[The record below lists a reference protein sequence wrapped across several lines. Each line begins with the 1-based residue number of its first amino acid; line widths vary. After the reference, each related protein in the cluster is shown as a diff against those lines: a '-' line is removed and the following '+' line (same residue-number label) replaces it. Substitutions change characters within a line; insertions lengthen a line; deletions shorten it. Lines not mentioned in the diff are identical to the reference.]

1 MTSIRAKFTK
11 EKNSKYISH
20 LDLMRLFKR
29 AFNRAEVYLEHTEGF
44 NPQPKL
50 AFATALSLGV
60 SSEGEYMDVEL
71 INHMDIDEFIE
82 KTNSELPLG
91 VKIVKATYREGKDSI
106 TSLTRWGT
114 YIIEAELLE
123 NMDGKD
129 VESEINEFLNLKDI
143 KVIKEKR
150 KKKEIIAREVD
161 IKKDIKELNIQSYKD
176 GKLILN
182 TMVKTGSNGN
192 LKPELLIE
200 AIGNYTNIKIDEQS
214 VRIHR
219 LELFIEK
226 DDNIITPI

>member
-29 AFNRAEVYLEHTEGF
+29 AFNRAGVYLEHTEGF

-71 INHMDIDEFIE
+71 INHMDIDELIE

-91 VKIVKATYREGKDSI
+91 VRIVKAAYRDGKDSI
-106 TSLTRWGT
+106 TAITRWGS

-123 NMDGKD
+123 SIDSQEL
-129 VESEINEFLNLKDI
+129 ESEINKFLNLEDI
-143 KVIKEKR
+143 KVKKEKR
-150 KKKEIIAREVD
+150 KKKEIVTREVD
-161 IKKDIKELNIQSYKD
+161 IKEDIKELSIIACDDRKVTF
-176 GKLILN
+176 K

-200 AIGNYTNIKIDEQS
+200 AIIDHTNIKIDEQS
-214 VRIHR
+214 MKIHR
-219 LELFIEK
+219 VELFIEK